1 MCSLPWYDIPVIV
14 ATHPRRT
21 SRSGNVQTRQRSN
34 VLTNFIPKSFPINLF
49 ADPHPLNPIASILY
63 KNRGGR
69 GPSTL
74 QSPSPISYPPTRHPS
89 NFIRTRSSAIFCLN
103 SFRMRS
109 SIKKWG
115 GGVVMVNQESDKDSC
130 PERPS
135 GARDLLPLFT
145 PMRRTNLWKQISSL
159 TVLPVEWGWRYGRKL
174 PTGSSGRFADVEEKP
189 RL

>member
-1 MCSLPWYDIPVIV
+1 MCSFPWYDIPVIV

-34 VLTNFIPKSFPINLF
+34 VLTNFIPKSFPLNLF

-89 NFIRTRSSAIFCLN
+89 NFIRMPSSGNLSSQCSLTPLQSISVSPRIAAKSFAMRSSAIFCLN

-115 GGVVMVNQESDKDSC
+115 EGWLWLTRNPTRIPVPSDHR
-130 PERPS
+130 ER
-135 GARDLLPLFT
+135 GTCFL
-145 PMRRTNLWKQISSL
+145 SS
-159 TVLPVEWGWRYGRKL
+159 PQ
-174 PTGSSGRFADVEEKP
+174 
-189 RL
+189 

>member
-34 VLTNFIPKSFPINLF
+34 VLTNFIPKSFPLNLF

-63 KNRGGR
+63 KNGVGR

-89 NFIRTRSSAIFCLN
+89 NFIRRYGPGT
-103 SFRMRS
+103 
-109 SIKKWG
+109 
-115 GGVVMVNQESDKDSC
+115 
-130 PERPS
+130 
-135 GARDLLPLFT
+135 
-145 PMRRTNLWKQISSL
+145 SL
-159 TVLPVEWGWRYGRKL
+159 TE
-174 PTGSSGRFADVEEKP
+174 
-189 RL
+189 